1 MTLND
6 WLGIY
11 FCSFSSSQPPSPLP
25 LPHFGTLLLLL
36 YPDPGSEI
44 LGFAKLRK
52 REYLKLKREGTGG
65 RKGSLPSVFPPQ
77 PLFPRSRAYIFA
89 YLYTLTRPLSLSE
102 SLEPAPL
109 LSINGGEVKVMHA
122 CHPHFCNM
130 YLPTILLTCWKKK
143 RHTSTFLLLKAD
155 KQKNVPPEI
164 SLKILT
170 ISRNIELNRFLL
182 KPWVTK

>member
-77 PLFPRSRAYIFA
+77 PFFSQITRLYFGVPIYTYASTPHYLRVWNPPPFYLLTGVKLKSCMHVILIFA
-89 YLYTLTRPLSLSE
+89 TCIYWPSYLLAE
-102 SLEPAPL
+102 
-109 LSINGGEVKVMHA
+109 
-122 CHPHFCNM
+122 
-130 YLPTILLTCWKKK
+130 KKK
-143 RHTSTFLLLKAD
+143 NVIHQLFSYWKLTNKRMFPPRFHLK
-155 KQKNVPPEI
+155 
-164 SLKILT
+164 
-170 ISRNIELNRFLL
+170 F
-182 KPWVTK
+182 